1 MIAHIIISCLG
12 TAITVLV
19 IRIIKDRKRGE

>member
-1 MIAHIIISCLG
+1 MDAQIIISCLG

-19 IRIIKDRKRGE
+19 IRIIKDRKRGG